1 MAIDPHNRPVRV
13 INDDTTEEELAAGH
27 IIPDADPPKNE
38 AARGGFGNRDGKE
51 GFGTDSGSGNT
62 SISVN
67 EDADKVGHPADNI
80 LSVEEGADEGA
91 DQDMPDLDAALR
103 DDDNEPRKKPSA
115 SEANA
120 TKAQRTLHG
129 AGESDVDGLRETLNK
144 SDHDV
149 ATVRDSA
156 PGEATPE
163 TNADLNDPNAQ
174 ESGILRGE

>member
-1 MAIDPHNRPVRV
+1 MAIDPNKRPVRV
-13 INDDTTEEELAAGH
+13 INDDTTDEELAAGH
-27 IIPDADPPKNE
+27 IIPGADPPKNE

-67 EDADKVGHPADNI
+67 EDADKVGHPGDNM
-80 LSVEEGADEGA
+80 LTTDEGRSEQA
-91 DQDMPDLDAALR
+91 DQDMPNLDL
-103 DDDNEPRKKPSA
+103 PSA
-115 SEANA
+115 DEVRRPPSPSENNA

-129 AGESDVDGLRETLNK
+129 AGESDVDGIRNTLNK
-144 SDHDV
+144 TDHDV
-149 ATVRDSA
+149 STVQDS
-156 PGEATPE
+156 PHGRATPE